1 MKIEIKIETEI
12 KIEMRIEK
20 GISLS
25 LTSQT
30 WKQKT
35 EIRIPTNYQFLE
47 TNWKKSRTD
56 QRN

>member
-1 MKIEIKIETEI
+1 MNIEIKIETEI

-25 LTSQT
+25 LISQT

-35 EIRIPTNYQFLE
+35 EIRIPKNSQFLE
-47 TNWKKSRTD
+47 RNSKKSQTD

>member
-1 MKIEIKIETEI
+1 MKREIKIETLI

-25 LTSQT
+25 LISQT

-35 EIRIPTNYQFLE
+35 EIRIPKN
-47 TNWKKSRTD
+47 S
-56 QRN
+56 

>member
-1 MKIEIKIETEI
+1 MKREIKIETEI

-25 LTSQT
+25 RTSQT

-35 EIRIPTNYQFLE
+35 EIRIPTNSQFLE
-47 TNWKKSRTD
+47 TNWKNSRTA